1 MKERRKIK
9 ALSVGFDLESSLSTA
24 SFSSLNQDIFHRARA
39 RKKRQRKPSFEKNKG
54 MKTASVK
61 RWREIVPECS
71 IFIIHRVI

>member
-39 RKKRQRKPSFEKNKG
+39 RKKRQRKPSFEKKKRNENSISEKMEGNCPG
-54 MKTASVK
+54 M
-61 RWREIVPECS
+61 
-71 IFIIHRVI
+71 